1 MKGRPRPTSE
11 STIDGSVSCVC
22 GGWGVRAFTKSSH
35 FYGAHVSRTQI
46 SELGLNDYLNVTRG
60 EKGKRQEKKAVVL
73 FSRILL
79 RLHFFVAESRCLS
92 PTIRPLPLRYSGK
105 GSG

>member
-1 MKGRPRPTSE
+1 M
-11 STIDGSVSCVC
+11 
-22 GGWGVRAFTKSSH
+22 RAFTKTSH

-46 SELGLNDYLNVTRG
+46 SELALNDYLNVTRD
-60 EKGKRQEKKAVVL
+60 ERKKKKKKKAVVL

-79 RLHFFVAESRCLS
+79 RLPFFVAGFRCLS